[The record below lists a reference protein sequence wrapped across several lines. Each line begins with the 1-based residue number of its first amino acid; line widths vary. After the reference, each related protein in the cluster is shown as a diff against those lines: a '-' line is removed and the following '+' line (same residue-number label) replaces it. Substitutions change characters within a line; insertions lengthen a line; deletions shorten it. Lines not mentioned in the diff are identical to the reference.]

1 MKRSDGKKAGSVPSS
16 RARAAGTSANPRFR
30 KTIFLLPNLFTAAN
44 LVLGTLSIVLAFNDA
59 LTLRLAQEAKELP
72 FVWPGRLILIA
83 IFLDFMDGRVARA
96 TGSSS
101 RFGMEFDSLSDLVSF
116 GIAPAVLLYLSVLRY
131 LPFWG
136 VSIPVLYVVCAAV
149 RLARFNVQADIE
161 EKDRFMGLPTPAAAG
176 LLASYVLLSRW
187 GGWYGKG
194 VFLNNVMNF
203 YEEKINTIEYLI
215 IPALAVMIAFM
226 MVSSIRYPSLKRL
239 SREQIKIST
248 LVFVGLLLFWL
259 ITAAEITFFILT
271 LLYFLWGPLGGLVKG
286 GFGRLRP
293 ARTTRN
299 P

>member
-1 MKRSDGKKAGSVPSS
+1 MVKGAAPSSGFAS
-16 RARAAGTSANPRFR
+16 RARMPNPAMDPRLR
-30 KTIFLLPNLFTAAN
+30 KTIFFLPNLFTAAN
-44 LVLGTLSIVLAFNDA
+44 LVLGALAVILAFNDA

-72 FVWPGRLILIA
+72 FVWSGRLIMIG
-83 IFLDFMDGRVARA
+83 IFLDFMDGRLARA

-101 RFGMEFDSLSDLVSF
+101 RFGMEFDSLADLVSF
-116 GIAPAVLLYLSVLRY
+116 GVAPAVLLYLAVLRY

-136 VSIPVLYVVCAAV
+136 GSIAVLYVVCAAV

-194 VFLNNVMNF
+194 ELLNNVMNL
-203 YEEKINTIEYLI
+203 YEKQITMIESTI
-215 IPALAVMIAFM
+215 IPVLAVLVAFM

-239 SREQIKIST
+239 DREKIKIST
-248 LVFVGLLLFWL
+248 LVFVGLMIIWL
-259 ITAAEITFFILT
+259 IKAAEITFFILA
-271 LLYFLWGPLGGLVKG
+271 LIYFFWGPLGGLAKSG
-286 GFGRLRP
+286 ISRLRS
-293 ARTTRN
+293 ART